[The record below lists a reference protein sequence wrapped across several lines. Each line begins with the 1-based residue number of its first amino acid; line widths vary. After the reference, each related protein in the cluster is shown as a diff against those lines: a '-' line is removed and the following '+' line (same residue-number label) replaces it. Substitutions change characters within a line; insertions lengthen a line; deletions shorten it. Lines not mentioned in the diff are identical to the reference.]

1 MKNPEERSQ
10 FFVDNEAMVDKQA
23 ANAYKFFQASPSLCK
38 LQEIYIYRLASGYN
52 CLLEWLNKQPCT
64 TRSPVHMQPCNGK
77 HALHSQRAAPVTKQL
92 SSLLSLTWMTVAD
105 YT

>member
-38 LQEIYIYRLASGYN
+38 LQEIYIDYLVATTACLSG
-52 CLLEWLNKQPCT
+52 
-64 TRSPVHMQPCNGK
+64 
-77 HALHSQRAAPVTKQL
+77 
-92 SSLLSLTWMTVAD
+92 
-105 YT
+105 